1 MCLIMAF
8 KFVGQR
14 LRHREANIN
23 FAFGA
28 YLTGVKIVKKLKK
41 RIETGS
47 VLQGTDESKNFY

>member
-1 MCLIMAF
+1 MLS
-8 KFVGQR
+8 V
-14 LRHREANIN
+14 N

-28 YLTGVKIVKKLKK
+28 YLTGVKIVKNLKK

>member
-1 MCLIMAF
+1 MAF

-14 LRHREANIN
+14 LRHRETNIN

-28 YLTGVKIVKKLKK
+28 YLTGVKIVKNLKK